1 MLHFEHS
8 GFRVVIGQNQADNVK
23 ILQDAEQ
30 NDLWCHINEFS
41 SSHAIVRNPDNIR
54 IPNKTKRFCCLKI
67 KQYNNKCKNMQA
79 LSFCISRVNN
89 IVHIGEALVDFTNMD
104 NVQYITI

>member
-8 GFRVVIGQNQADNVK
+8 GFHIVMGQSQSDNVQ

-30 NDLWCHINEFS
+30 NDLWCHVNELS
-41 SSHAIVRNPDNIR
+41 SSHAIVLNPGNIR

-67 KQYNNKCKNMQA
+67 KQYSNKCKKTQD
-79 LSFCISRVNN
+79 LSFCLTRVNN
-89 IVHIGEALVDFTNMD
+89 IVHIGNALVEFTNID
-104 NVQYITI
+104 SVQYITI